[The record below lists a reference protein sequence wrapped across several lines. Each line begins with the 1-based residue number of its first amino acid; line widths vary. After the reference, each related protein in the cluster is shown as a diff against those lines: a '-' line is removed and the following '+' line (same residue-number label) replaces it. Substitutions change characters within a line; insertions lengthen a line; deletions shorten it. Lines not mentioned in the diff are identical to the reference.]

1 MRRFF
6 GKEEKAM
13 LNLKAVKTCLFV
25 TVVLGLGITLVGCAT
40 GIPAELTA
48 ADQALSAA
56 QAAGKDKT
64 CPNEYA
70 AAAKLNKEAHD
81 LCPCYWDQAVLKA
94 NQARDAANAL
104 CPVRAAAAPTV
115 ETRKTAPAPAPAPAP
130 TVSISASPS
139 SVAEG
144 KCSMLSWAA
153 TNASSASIDQG
164 IGRVDTSGSRQVC
177 PARTTTYTMN
187 ASGDGGSRDGYA
199 TVTVVPRVVDKLAL
213 HINFDFNKSTIKT
226 EEDADL
232 QKAIDFCKKYPASRI
247 ALVGYTDS
255 IGKPEYN
262 QKLSER
268 RAAAV
273 KDYLVKHGI
282 DAGRIETS
290 GRGEND
296 PVADNKTDKGR
307 AENRRV
313 EISAL
318 SE

>member
-1 MRRFF
+1 
-6 GKEEKAM
+6 M
-13 LNLKAVKTCLFV
+13 LRLKTIKTCLFV
-25 TVVLGLGITLVGCAT
+25 TVVLGLGAALVGCAT

-48 ADQALSAA
+48 ADQALAA
-56 QAAGKDKT
+56 ARAAGKDKQ
-64 CPNEYA
+64 CPDEFN

-104 CPVRAAAAPTV
+104 CPVKAAPAPTV
-115 ETRKTAPAPAPAPAP
+115 ETRKVAPAPAAPAP

-144 KCSMLSWAA
+144 KCTMLSWAA

-164 IGRVDTSGSRQVC
+164 VGKVDTSGSRQVC
-177 PARTTTYTMN
+177 PARTTTYTLS
-187 ASGDGGSRDGYA
+187 ASGDGGSRDASA

-213 HINFDFNKSTIKT
+213 HINFDFNKSTIKS

-232 QKAIDFCKKYPASRI
+232 QKAIEFCKKYPASRI
-247 ALVGYTDS
+247 ALVGFTDS

-273 KDYLVKHGI
+273 KDYLVKHGV
-282 DAGRIETS
+282 DAARIETS

>member
-1 MRRFF
+1 MR
-6 GKEEKAM
+6 K
-13 LNLKAVKTCLFV
+13 LKTLKTCLFV
-25 TVVLGLGITLVGCAT
+25 TLVVGLGATLVGCAT

-48 ADQALSAA
+48 ADQALAAA
-56 QAAGKDKT
+56 QAAGKDKQ
-64 CPNEYA
+64 CPNEFA

-104 CPVRAAAAPTV
+104 CPVKAAPAPTV
-115 ETRKTAPAPAPAPAP
+115 ETRKAPPAPAPPAAP
-130 TVSISASPS
+130 TVSLWANPGQ
-139 SVAEG
+139 VTQG
-144 KCSMLSWAA
+144 KCTTLSWSS
-153 TNASSASIDQG
+153 TNASGLSIDQG
-164 IGRVDTSGSRQVC
+164 VGRVDSSGSRQVC
-177 PARTTTYTMN
+177 PDRTTTYTAT
-187 ASGDGGSRDGYA
+187 ASGDGGTRDA
-199 TVTVVPRVVDKLAL
+199 STTVTVSSRIVDKLAL
-213 HINFDFNKSTIKT
+213 HINFDFNKSTIKS

-232 QKAIDFCKKYPASRI
+232 QKAIDFAKKYPAYKIS
-247 ALVGYTDS
+247 LVGFTDS
-255 IGKPEYN
+255 IGKPGYN

-273 KDYLVKHGI
+273 KDYLVKHGVE
-282 DAGRIETS
+282 ASRIETS